1 MLDQQMKTVKQ
12 MIDLQKSTVDGMINS
27 MTMFWTQ
34 TETMMETFLVQAVWI
49 PEEGKK
55 ALRDWVETNK
65 KGCETFRNAVNDGY
79 SNLEKMFFQK

>member
-12 MIDLQKSTVDGMINS
+12 MIDMQKSTVDGMINS

-65 KGCETFRNAVNDGY
+65 QGCETFRNAVNDGY